1 MLFHVYKEDVPDDY
15 YANEP
20 FGIYRA
26 LLDADWVLWILL
38 PLLLVIIVIALMV
51 GWHLHEIPKHR
62 AQHKELRQAELV
74 SALTLLGLFQH
85 WVWAIALFIAYLD
98 WNAFEETMV
107 RILSRART
115 TRTQADQAAQPVPAS
130 VASDVAEAPPA
141 EPVLVEEV
149 SSAPPVETDP
159 FTNRRVHR

>member
-38 PLLLVIIVIALMV
+38 PLLLVIIIIALMI
-51 GWHLHEIPKHR
+51 GWRLHEIPKHR

-98 WNAFEETMV
+98 WNAFEDTIV
-107 RILSRART
+107 RILSRARMA
-115 TRTQADQAAQPVPAS
+115 RAQVDQAAQPVPQN
-130 VASDVAEAPPA
+130 VAGDMTEAPPA

-149 SSAPPVETDP
+149 SLAPPVETDP